1 MAQQQQMAVAHVA
14 GLRARP
20 SFLKRTVA
28 LARKKPLGA
37 VSAFLIIAFL
47 AVAALAD
54 VIAPYNPY
62 ESFTGH
68 RLEGP
73 SWQFWFG
80 TDQFSRD
87 TFSRIVYGSRI
98 SLVVGVSSVLLGTI
112 CGSVLGLISGWFE
125 GRFDLIFQRFMD
137 GMMAFPQIIL
147 ALVVVG
153 VLGPS
158 IINVIIAIGLGGIPR
173 TNRVVRGS
181 VLSEKP
187 KPYIEAARCI
197 GATNTAILFRH
208 LLPNVTAPVII
219 IASVTLGGA
228 IIAEASLSFLGLGV
242 PPPEPSWGGMI
253 ARDVRKFL
261 LVQPWMAVWPGL
273 ALSLVVLG
281 WNMLGDALRDIW
293 DPRLRGS

>member
-1 MAQQQQMAVAHVA
+1 MAQQQQAVAQ
-14 GLRARP
+14 LEQFRAAKPGFGARM
-20 SFLKRTVA
+20 LK

-37 VSAFLIIAFL
+37 IAAFLIVFFL
-47 AVAALAD
+47 AVAAMAD

-68 RLEGP
+68 RLEDP

-87 TFSRIVYGSRI
+87 SFSRIVYGSRI
-98 SLVVGVSSVLLGTI
+98 SLIVGVSSVLLGTCMGTVI
-112 CGSVLGLISGWFE
+112 GLLSGWYE
-125 GRFDLIFQRFMD
+125 GRIDIVVQRFMD
-137 GMMAFPQIIL
+137 GIMAFPNIIL

-158 IINVIIAIGLGGIPR
+158 ILNVIIAIALGGIPR

-181 VLSEKP
+181 VLAEKP

-197 GATNTAILFRH
+197 GCTPWTILSRH
-208 LLPNVTAPVII
+208 MLPNVTAPVII
-219 IASVTLGGA
+219 IATVTLGGA

-261 LVQPWMAVWPGL
+261 LVQPWLAVWPGL
-273 ALSLVVLG
+273 ALSMVVLG
-281 WNMLGDALRDIW
+281 WNLLGDALRDIW
-293 DPRLRGS
+293 DPRLRGT

>member
-1 MAQQQQMAVAHVA
+1 MAQQHQAAVAQVP

-20 SFLKRTVA
+20 SITTRMVR
-28 LARKKPLGA
+28 LARKQPLGA
-37 VSAFLIIAFL
+37 VAAFLILWFL
-47 AVAALAD
+47 LVAALAD
-54 VIAPYNPY
+54 VIAPYSPY

-68 RLEGP
+68 RLENP

-87 TFSRIVYGSRI
+87 NFSRIVYGSRI
-98 SLVVGVSSVLLGTI
+98 SLVVGISSVILGTLV
-112 CGSVLGLISGWFE
+112 GSLLGLISGWWE
-125 GRFDLIFQRFMD
+125 GRFDLIFQRLMD

-158 IINVIIAIGLGGIPR
+158 IINVIIAIGIGGIPR

-181 VLSEKP
+181 VLGEKP

-197 GATNTAILFRH
+197 GASNWRILFMH
-208 LLPNVTAPVII
+208 LVPNVTAPVII
-219 IASVTLGGA
+219 IASVTLGSA

-281 WNMLGDALRDIW
+281 WNMLGDSLRDIW
-293 DPRLRGS
+293 DPRLRGR